1 MFVESCKKV
10 ILKFRSISDI
20 RILHSYLFVK
30 LKKVICEIKK
40 NERFTSIEIPDT
52 INHERKVRFTME
64 TTCFGNE
71 NFLSMDSVV
80 GQI

>member
-1 MFVESCKKV
+1 M
-10 ILKFRSISDI
+10 
-20 RILHSYLFVK
+20 
-30 LKKVICEIKK
+30 
-40 NERFTSIEIPDT
+40 FTSIEIPDT